1 MDRPNDIWFADEP
14 EVQQDLRLSGE
25 HFLGRLDGEN
35 SCGEPVPEDELL
47 NLAWR
52 VPGHEVGDLHLEVR
66 QGLPHLPD
74 TSGADR

>member
-35 SCGEPVPEDELL
+35 SCGEPVPEGELL

-52 VPGHEVGDLHLEVR
+52 VR
-66 QGLPHLPD
+66 
-74 TSGADR
+74 R